1 MAKVS
6 FFRNFFPTVLHTVNP
21 FMYRDLST
29 RPLKAGLAYLLS
41 VFVMSLF
48 ILFII
53 SIPFFVNSQSYFAS
67 QLEAFDSINIS
78 IAAHQNRAVSF
89 GSFGVGI
96 DLSSNAT
103 SEPVENLLITSD
115 SIIMKPFWCAWFEP
129 SCLLAS
135 GEDYSRIDTKSLKT
149 PLLYS
154 KELSKH
160 FTTLLILLLPAFLII
175 LFVLYAV
182 KYLILIAFFSILG
195 FAALEVMGRSITL
208 RQAFNTALY
217 SSTPFIVLEIAD
229 IGLGLKLSILPIV
242 AFAAWFALNVFIVA
256 RSIK

>member
-195 FAALEVMGRSITL
+195 FAALEVMGR
-208 RQAFNTALY
+208 
-217 SSTPFIVLEIAD
+217 
-229 IGLGLKLSILPIV
+229 
-242 AFAAWFALNVFIVA
+242 
-256 RSIK
+256 